1 MLEEVHHV
9 EEEVVS
15 HQEVAVED
23 SPEVAAVVVSLE
35 VVVVS
40 LLEVVREVD
49 REVDF
54 PEVDVKNG
62 RIKN

>member
-1 MLEEVHHV
+1 MVEEVHHV
-9 EEEVVS
+9 EEEVAS

-35 VVVVS
+35 EVVVS